1 MEFEGE
7 DQRTLNKLVRTLS
20 GRLDFLIDGD
30 QRGGAAGGSAS
41 PAEDA
46 RTLALNEDVSEEG
59 GGGHDEGGGGLF
71 EDGKLGSGYWL
82 ERRHFEGFACCAMRT
97 FAAAA
102 LLHLIET
109 QIIILVDHVQ

>member
-30 QRGGAAGGSAS
+30 QRGAAGANAS

-46 RTLALNEDVSEEG
+46 RTLASNEDVSEEG
-59 GGGHDEGGGGLF
+59 GGDITRVGGL
-71 EDGKLGSGYWL
+71 
-82 ERRHFEGFACCAMRT
+82 
-97 FAAAA
+97 
-102 LLHLIET
+102 I
-109 QIIILVDHVQ
+109 

>member
-30 QRGGAAGGSAS
+30 QRGGAAGGGAS

-59 GGGHDEGGGGLF
+59 GGG
-71 EDGKLGSGYWL
+71 
-82 ERRHFEGFACCAMRT
+82 T
-97 FAAAA
+97 
-102 LLHLIET
+102 
-109 QIIILVDHVQ
+109 